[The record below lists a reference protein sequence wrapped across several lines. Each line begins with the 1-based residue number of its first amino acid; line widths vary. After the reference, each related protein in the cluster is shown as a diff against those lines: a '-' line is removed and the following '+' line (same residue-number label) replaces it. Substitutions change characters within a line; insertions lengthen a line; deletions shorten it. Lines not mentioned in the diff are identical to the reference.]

1 MEICAGL
8 GEIWMRFI
16 RIGDAHLN
24 KIITN
29 SPYVK
34 GPGQVRDV
42 LKYVNIFPSLFGQLT
57 DWS

>member
-1 MEICAGL
+1 MDICAGL

-16 RIGDAHLN
+16 RIGAAHLN

-34 GPGQVRDV
+34 GPDNPGETGWPLIERTSMEWVRRA
-42 LKYVNIFPSLFGQLT
+42 
-57 DWS
+57 